1 LSWLARIVIE
11 FFRGVPSLL
20 LIYFFFLVIP
30 QYGIK
35 MSSFWMITLPV
46 ALAASIKTL
55 SLIPTPYVFLV
66 LKRLDFWAFFSFE
79 PAEKGA
85 LAALCWYRFAAAV
98 VKSDTPVL

>member
-1 LSWLARIVIE
+1 MPPE
-11 FFRGVPSLL
+11 
-20 LIYFFFLVIP
+20 P
-30 QYGIK
+30 QHG
-35 MSSFWMITLPV
+35 
-46 ALAASIKTL
+46 SIKTL